1 VIFTVLHF
9 FEVAIAWPSA
19 VFSVLRDV
27 SLAGPFDALAVIVV
41 SFGPVR
47 PRTELAI
54 LWMAGF
60 MLRAL
65 QAAFLGL
72 DEDARAGFATLV
84 VRPRNTPLP
93 GAHASARTS
102 VYVAP
107 FGPRTQ
113 LAILWLT
120 AVLRTI
126 LYAAAPASSLHPLA
140 FEG

>member
-1 VIFTVLHF
+1 
-9 FEVAIAWPSA
+9 
-19 VFSVLRDV
+19 
-27 SLAGPFDALAVIVV
+27 
-41 SFGPVR
+41 
-47 PRTELAI
+47 
-54 LWMAGF
+54 

-84 VRPRNTPLP
+84 VRLRNTPLP
-93 GAHASARTS
+93 GAHASAGTG

-113 LAILWLT
+113 LAILWVT
-120 AVLRTI
+120 AVVITI
-126 LYAAAPASSLHPLA
+126 FYTAADAISLHPVA

>member
-1 VIFTVLHF
+1 M
-9 FEVAIAWPSA
+9 
-19 VFSVLRDV
+19 LRDV